1 MLEAAIAIRD
11 ARRAAGLTQASLA
24 SRLGVPQSVVAR
36 LETPGSNPTWNT
48 VSKAL
53 DACGREL
60 WVRPR
65 PPTGSIDETLTAAHM
80 RIPPEER
87 LKVFARSY
95 ANTREFVLATR
106 RGRGDLA

>member
-1 MLEAAIAIRD
+1 MLKAASAIRD

-36 LETPGSNPTWNT
+36 LERPGSNPTWET

-60 WVRPR
+60 SVRSQPAK
-65 PPTGSIDETLTAAHM
+65 GSIDETLVERALRYT
-80 RIPPEER
+80 PGER
-87 LKVFARSY
+87 LAGFERSY
-95 ANTREFVLATR
+95 AEVRRFANAAA
-106 RGRGDLA
+106 RGRERVA

>member
-36 LETPGSNPTWNT
+36 LETPGSNPTWDT
-48 VSKAL
+48 VSRAL

-60 WVRPR
+60 WVRAR
-65 PPTGSIDETLTAAHM
+65 PTKSSIDETLTAAHM

-87 LKVFARSY
+87 LKVFAHSY

-106 RGRGDLA
+106 HSRGDLA